1 MGLLFGLGLLAAAAV
16 PDACRSIKA
25 KAYSDWETKTYGPH
39 NVKAAC
45 VIKDIIGGTHICQQ
59 MYGFTVKWDGKKL
72 RELNAKYEAEGEP
85 KAWYHAIHDIAKE
98 FCEKNGIPFTGKYV
112 HTFYLPGHSIWC

>member
-25 KAYSDWETKTYGPH
+25 KAYSDWQTKTYGPY
-39 NVKAAC
+39 NSKAAS
-45 VIKDIIGGTHICQQ
+45 VVRDMITGAHDTKRL
-59 MYGFTVKWDGKKL
+59 YGIDVKWDGKKL

-98 FCEKNGIPFTGKYV
+98 FCEENGIPFTGEGV
-112 HTFYLPGHSIWC
+112 HTFYLPGHSIWP